1 MINQNQEQIAR
12 DAIDKQLLASG
23 WIILNLEARLRV
35 GFPLSKIL
43 NDCWLFFI
51 TKIEQSILY
60 SISNTVNY
68 FTTPLFIFHLL
79 KCVKGKRM
87 FFVDTNDIGEWKI
100 LDINIFNK
108 DKFNIESFSTE
119 IGLSKIWM
127 LFWDETDK
135 IINELNKVL
144 AAKKIFL

>member
-1 MINQNQEQIAR
+1 MINQKPEQIAR

-35 GFPLSKIL
+35 VFFLPKIL

-51 TKIEQSILY
+51 TKIEQSILH

-87 FFVDTNDIGEWKI
+87 FFVDTEKMSGFVMYIAQIENY
-100 LDINIFNK
+100 L
-108 DKFNIESFSTE
+108 IESRLCVADKMEESIVE
-119 IGLSKIWM
+119 SLKQAEGLR
-127 LFWDETDK
+127 
-135 IINELNKVL
+135 
-144 AAKKIFL
+144 